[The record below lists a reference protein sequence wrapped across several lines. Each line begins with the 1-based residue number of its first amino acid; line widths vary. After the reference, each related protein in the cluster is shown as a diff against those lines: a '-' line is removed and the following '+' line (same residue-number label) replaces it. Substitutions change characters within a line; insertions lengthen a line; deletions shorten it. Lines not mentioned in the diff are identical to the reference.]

1 MLTFKEYLQ
10 AAIYEATARSRDDE
24 KKNASDHPLNKK
36 FSVDGWAMTPMVH
49 AASQAR
55 DRWDV
60 PDQDWVEFLRR
71 IVKKLSEF
79 KNTWI
84 GDKEVEF
91 KSNKLKVRAIMNVN
105 FERKNIRPITVLG
118 PAMITK
124 PGTAV
129 VRTEALDT
137 AIDVD

>member
-1 MLTFKEYLQ
+1 MLTFKEYLE
-10 AAIYEATARSRDDE
+10 AAMHEATARSRDDE
-24 KKNASDHPLNKK
+24 RKNASDHPLSRK
-36 FSVDGWAMTPMVH
+36 FSADGWVMSPMVH

-60 PDQDWVEFLRR
+60 PDEDWVEFLRR
-71 IVKKLSEF
+71 IVKKLNEF
-79 KNTWI
+79 KNTWA

-91 KSNKLKVRAIMNVN
+91 KSNKLRVRVTMNVS
-105 FERKNIRPITVLG
+105 FDRKNIRPITVLG
-118 PAMITK
+118 PSMITRA
-124 PGTAV
+124 GTAV